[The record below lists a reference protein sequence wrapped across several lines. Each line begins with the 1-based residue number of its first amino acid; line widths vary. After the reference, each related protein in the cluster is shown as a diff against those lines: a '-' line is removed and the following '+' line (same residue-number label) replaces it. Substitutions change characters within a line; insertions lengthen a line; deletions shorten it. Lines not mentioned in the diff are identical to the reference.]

1 MNWIDYGVLFISRTD
16 CQSAFLTV
24 YNFFFKKKGEI
35 HFVKVFPFNRP
46 LNILKWLSLWF
57 LIVAHQE
64 DHDLTLDMNEIKVK
78 FSRLHLTGLP
88 KFNCWWCKL
97 DLVDTL
103 VLLSTSLQNYLPHCG
118 LSNAWYAG
126 EQRLANYGQ
135 IPSLYSL
142 WAKNG
147 FYTFIWLK
155 KNQKTTLWFEN
166 YMKFKFACPYMTFY
180 WKTVIHD
187 TTE

>member
-1 MNWIDYGVLFISRTD
+1 M
-16 CQSAFLTV
+16 
-24 YNFFFKKKGEI
+24 
-35 HFVKVFPFNRP
+35 
-46 LNILKWLSLWF
+46 NILKWLSLRF

-126 EQRLANYGQ
+126 EQRSANYDQ

-155 KNQKTTLWFEN
+155 KIKKLLYDLKIIWNLNLCVHIWHFIGKQLF
-166 YMKFKFACPYMTFY
+166 MTQLSSFNRDHVLC
-180 WKTVIHD
+180 KG
-187 TTE
+187 